1 MHIRHD
7 KKDYLDKLADTPLL
21 LNQKLPNPITLDV
34 YNSHS
39 QAVIGGKKAMFGHT
53 ICSSTVPLYI
63 APLSSDKYGLFT
75 YFYALYF
82 MTSL

>member
-21 LNQKLPNPITLDV
+21 LNQKLPTPITLDV

-39 QAVIGGKKAMFGHT
+39 QAVIGGKKAALGHAL
-53 ICSSTVPLYI
+53 CSSTVPLYI
-63 APLSSDKYGLFT
+63 APLPADKYDLRVIV
-75 YFYALYF
+75 YRDQQ
-82 MTSL
+82 